1 MEVVQNKSSLIF
13 ISANSLRCSQGLDF
27 ETFLNQDSIKTLQKK
42 SFFHDFDLTSLSVFK
57 LSRQTSHK
65 SKPKVGQSHFSIK
78 KNLNETLSK
87 QEYRDIVTL
96 RLLTKYEKIENYSD
110 DKSLLD
116 LRKAVARIR
125 LSISD
130 FCLKIISSTYFEIF
144 IILVIIMNVITLSL
158 QGASTELDTIL
169 NDIDFFY
176 LIIYTFEAFL
186 KITAHGFI
194 FSRTAYMKDIW
205 NYIDLVIVITGWI
218 DKYEQS
224 SLNLTAIRTLRILR
238 PLRGITSISGLRVIV
253 LALINSLKEL
263 AASIGLL
270 IIYLLIF
277 AVAGLQIWSG
287 VLKSRCINIEN
298 GESSGDVCGNL
309 ECADNLECGKTLNN
323 PNFGAT
329 NFDNVFY
336 SFLTVFQCVTL
347 EGWTDTMRYVLE
359 AYNYSA
365 IIYFVLL
372 VFIGAYL
379 LISLT
384 LVVIKSALTSSIRS
398 VRKNKELKENNDYV
412 ETNALARQLTR
423 IVTDNE
429 EGKNIEGEQESF
441 ELEESP
447 QIKECQSFNVIRQ
460 TENFKEFRRTLTI
473 PIDQEGYLT
482 PSTKQNFSPTIETGD
497 HSGFNNLYGI
507 RSFKRW
513 KASYNGKEEALKKYE
528 TIKSVMP
535 LLSRMNSTIKVSKNF
550 MNKIE
555 VAGEIVPA
563 INLYDYV
570 SSSKF
575 DVIPQTLLNTFG
587 TCEFY
592 SFEYR
597 IEKKED
603 NFQFLL
609 NKFRKNH
616 LDYLNRYLEYENDFE
631 RFKKACLASSH
642 KKVFFSMNIKTSEI
656 IKEIKSNDQKFAQI
670 TGRLSK
676 VDQCQPISPATLN
689 NFSFKIWPNCF
700 SKYSSVIQAP
710 FEYLISTKLFN
721 LFIYLCIISNTIIL
735 SIDYYGI
742 STEMANILNIFNI
755 VFTFIFGIE
764 MAAKLLGQGLKKFLR
779 DLMNYLDLVI
789 VINSFI
795 EFAFLSGGKSAVT
808 AFRAIRIFKLIRAA
822 RVARIFRY
830 LQSMNHIIIVISRS
844 LSMFAYV
851 ALLLFLF
858 IVVYS
863 LLGMQ
868 IYRDKLDFKRLSRS
882 SFDSF
887 YWSFISI
894 FQVLSIENWQSLLY
908 DTMNSSAGP
917 ASSLFLVSWVFLGNF
932 ILLNLFLAILL
943 DGFTYEDEDDSVTSS
958 SLENKTLSRL
968 ETFGISR
975 RRSSLFA
982 DLEQRAIKK
991 REEAKQQIDFISD
1004 ESGSEPNDSGDQD
1017 YLTFNNIPC
1026 EYSYFIFS
1034 KTSKIRILCYRIV
1047 KSSKFDAAIISII
1060 VISSIKLIV
1069 ETYTFNE
1076 PLLEEVFT
1084 DIDIILS
1091 LFFLSE
1097 FILKSISSGFL
1108 FDKGTYLKD
1117 TWNILDFFI
1126 IIISLVDLLISSI
1139 SLRYIK
1145 ILRLLRALRA
1155 LRFVS
1160 HNVSMK
1166 IVVVALL
1173 QSIVAILNVVLV
1185 CLIVWVMFAILG
1197 VSLFGGKFY
1206 QCSNNEINE
1215 MDTCISSGYSWNQ
1228 LFPNYDTLIEA
1239 MISLFI
1245 VSSEEG
1251 WPDLMYS
1258 AIDARDIGLSPKL
1271 NYNPPA
1277 GLFFITFI
1285 FIGTFFFMNLFIG
1298 VVFEQFNEVR
1308 KHEGSF
1314 AAIILTK
1321 EQMLWVEIQQLIIKS
1336 TPFIEFT
1343 QPTGAFR
1350 LFFFNLTRHRYFEMF
1365 ILACVLLN
1373 MLQMC
1378 LVYDEAPE
1386 IYMKT
1391 LENINLAFTAV
1402 FIIEALFKL
1411 VGNGFHYFSSTWNKF
1426 DFLVVSSSII
1436 DICLTY
1442 FAASKIS
1449 LLRSGPQLLRVVK
1462 LFRISRLFRL
1472 FKSLRPLQTLLT
1484 IMKYSL
1490 PAIFNVLSLLILI
1503 FFVYAVMGVYLFY
1516 NIKEGLVIS
1525 KYTNF
1530 QDFGMAMIT
1539 LFRSATGENWYLI
1552 MHDCSKYIGK
1562 SVSYIYFCSFIS
1574 STSFIMLNLFIMVIL
1589 QNYDDYQSNPQS
1601 VLKIFNKDIKKFK
1614 NSWKI
1619 FAIDNGQRVSYKLLP
1634 DLMYELGDEFGVKVE
1649 VARDKLFKLLTAME
1663 IPIDHEG
1670 FVHYNDFLFG
1680 VLKRKYSRNIFR
1692 KNDKHGKKIVNKEN
1706 AKTLRKLKKFRMK
1719 FFKGLENDKSGNNGN
1734 FFLGMIYAKTVFKAW
1749 KNYAAR
1755 KKWRVDASASVTPR
1769 MTDEEFPGEVSE
1781 KSFFIQR
1788 HTITSESFD

>member
-1 MEVVQNKSSLIF
+1 MEVIQNTSSLIF
-13 ISANSLRCSQGLDF
+13 ISANSYRCSPELDF
-27 ETFLNQDSIKTLQKK
+27 EALLNQDSIQNPQKK
-42 SFFHDFDLTSLSVFK
+42 PFFSNFNLSSLSIFK
-57 LSRQTSHK
+57 LSRQGSHK
-65 SKPKVGQSHFSIK
+65 SKAKADRSLFS
-78 KNLNETLSK
+78 KNPRETFGK
-87 QEYRDIVTL
+87 QEYRDLVSL
-96 RLLTKYEKIENYSD
+96 RLLTEFEKIEIYSD
-110 DKSLLD
+110 DKCLLD
-116 LRKAVARIR
+116 LRKAIARIR
-125 LSISD
+125 YSISD
-130 FCLKIISSTYFEIF
+130 LCYKIISSPYFEIF
-144 IILVIIMNVITLSL
+144 IILVIIMNVITLAL
-158 QGASTELDTIL
+158 QGASNKIDQIL

-176 LIIYTFEAFL
+176 LIIYTLEACL
-186 KITAHGFI
+186 KVIANGFI
-194 FSRTAYMKDIW
+194 LSPTAYMKDIW
-205 NYIDLVIVITGWI
+205 NYMDLVIVISGWI

-224 SLNLTAIRTLRILR
+224 SLNLTALRTLRILR
-238 PLRGITSISGLRVIV
+238 PLRGITSISGLKVIV
-253 LALINSLKEL
+253 LALINSLKKL
-263 AASIGLL
+263 IASIGLL

-298 GESSGDVCGNL
+298 GESTEDVCGNFVCADSF
-309 ECADNLECGKTLNN
+309 ECAKTLNN

-347 EGWTDTMRYVLE
+347 EGWTDTMTFVLE

-398 VRKNKELKENNDYV
+398 VRKNKECKENVDYV
-412 ETNALARQLTR
+412 ETEALARQLTR
-423 IVTDNE
+423 VVTENE
-429 EGKNIEGEQESF
+429 EGKNPEAGIESF
-441 ELEESP
+441 ELNDSP
-447 QIKECQSFNVIRQ
+447 QVMECQSYNIIRQ
-460 TENFKEFRRTLTI
+460 TEEFKEFKRTLTI
-473 PIDQEGYLT
+473 PVDQEGYLT
-482 PSTKQNFSPTIETGD
+482 PIHKQYFSPTIETGEL
-497 HSGFNNLYGI
+497 SGFNNFTGI
-507 RSFKRW
+507 RSFKRRG
-513 KASYNGKEEALKKYE
+513 ASHSGKEDTLKKYD
-528 TIKSVMP
+528 TIKSVTPM
-535 LLSRMNSTIKVSKNF
+535 LSRMNSMIRVSKNF
-550 MNKIE
+550 INRIE
-555 VAGEIVPA
+555 QAEQIVPV

-570 SSSKF
+570 SSSEF
-575 DVIPQTLLNTFG
+575 DVIPQTAFNIFG
-587 TCEFY
+587 TCLQY

-597 IEKKED
+597 VEKKED

-609 NKFRKNH
+609 NKYRKNH
-616 LDYLNRYLEYENDFE
+616 LEYLNRFLEFKNDFD
-631 RFKKACLASSH
+631 RFIKACLASSR
-642 KKVFFSMNIKTSEI
+642 KKVFFSINIKVSDF
-656 IKEIKSNDQKFAQI
+656 IKETKLNDEEFAHI
-670 TGRLSK
+670 TGRITK
-676 VDQCQPISPATLN
+676 VDQYQPIRPSKLN
-689 NFSFKIWPNCF
+689 YFSYKIWSNCTYKYF
-700 SKYSSVIQAP
+700 SAVQTP
-710 FEYLISTKLFN
+710 FKHLISTKSFN
-721 LFIYLCIISNTIIL
+721 LFIYFSIISNTIIL
-735 SIDYYGI
+735 SIDHYGI
-742 STEMANILNIFNI
+742 SETMAYTLNIFNI

-764 MAAKLLGQGLKKFLR
+764 MTAKILGQGIKAFLR
-779 DLMNYLDLVI
+779 DIMNYLDLII

-844 LSMFAYV
+844 LSKFAYV

-868 IYRDKLDFKRLSRS
+868 IFRDKLEFERQSRS

-894 FQVLSIENWQSLLY
+894 FQVLSIENWQNLLY

-917 ASSLFLVSWVFLGNF
+917 ASSLFLISWVFLGNF

-943 DGFTYEDEDDSVTSS
+943 DGFTYEDEDDSAAASS
-958 SLENKTLSRL
+958 SDHRSLSRL
-968 ETFGISR
+968 DTIGMSR

-982 DLEQRAIKK
+982 DLEQRAIRK
-991 REEAKQQIDFISD
+991 REEIKKKIDFISD
-1004 ESGSEPNDSGDQD
+1004 ESGSEQNDSISQGSS
-1017 YLTFNNIPC
+1017 YFKNIPC
-1026 EYSYFIFS
+1026 EFSYFFFS
-1034 KTSKIRILCYRIV
+1034 KSSKIRIFCFRVV
-1047 KSSKFDAAIISII
+1047 KSSKFDIAIFSII

-1076 PLLEEVFT
+1076 PLLEEIFS
-1084 DIDIILS
+1084 DIDIILT

-1117 TWNILDFFI
+1117 NWNILDFFI

-1139 SLRYIK
+1139 SLKYIK

-1197 VSLFGGKFY
+1197 VSLFGGKLY
-1206 QCSNNEINE
+1206 KCSNSEISH
-1215 MDTCISSGYSWNQ
+1215 MVTCISSGYSWKQ

-1251 WPDLMYS
+1251 WPDIMYS
-1258 AIDARDIGLSPKL
+1258 AIDARDIGISPQK
-1271 NYNPPA
+1271 NFNPPA
-1277 GLFFITFI
+1277 GIFFISFI

-1321 EQMLWVEIQQLIIKS
+1321 EQMLWVEIQQLILKS

-1343 QPTGAFR
+1343 QPTSAFK
-1350 LFFFNLTRHRYFEMF
+1350 LFFFKLTRHRYFEMF
-1365 ILACVLLN
+1365 ILACVFLN

-1378 LVYDEAPE
+1378 LIYDEASD
-1386 IYMKT
+1386 IYMRT
-1391 LENINLAFTAV
+1391 LENINLAFTTV
-1402 FIIEALFKL
+1402 FIVEALFKL
-1411 VGNGFHYFSSTWNKF
+1411 IGNGFYYFKSTWNKF

-1449 LLRSGPQLLRVVK
+1449 LLRSGPQLLRVIK

-1516 NIKEGLVIS
+1516 DVTEGQIIS
-1525 KYTNF
+1525 RYTNF

-1552 MHDCSKYIGK
+1552 MHDCSKHIGK
-1562 SVSYIYFCSFIS
+1562 PVSYIYFCSFIS
-1574 STSFIMLNLFIMVIL
+1574 STSFIMFNLFIMVIL

-1614 NSWKI
+1614 NSWKM
-1619 FAIDNGQRVSYKLLP
+1619 FARDNGQRVGYKLLP
-1634 DLMYELGDEFGVKVE
+1634 DLMYELGDEFGVHVE

-1692 KNDKHGKKIVNKEN
+1692 KNDKHGKKIVSKEN
-1706 AKTLRKLKKFRMK
+1706 AKTLRRLKSIRNKL
-1719 FFKGLENDKSGNNGN
+1719 FKGLESDKSGNNGN
-1734 FFLGMIYAKTVFKAW
+1734 FFLGMIYVKTVFKAW
-1749 KNYAAR
+1749 KNYAGN
-1755 KKWRVDASASVTPR
+1755 KKRGFGGSLSVTPR
-1769 MTDEEFPGEVSE
+1769 MTEEEFPGEVSE
-1781 KSFFIQR
+1781 KSSFIQR